1 MGLGSDMQ
9 APIIE
14 LTKIGKLPSEASVD
28 AATVQRLEQLAQSIT
43 PPLSDD
49 EARALVWLFGPD
61 DSCYGIAWTLL
72 HLIETAP
79 HWPLRDCLPKNGGEW
94 IDLLRIRARNG
105 GYVIED

>member
-1 MGLGSDMQ
+1 MQ

-14 LTKIGKLPSEASVD
+14 LTKLRRLPDEASVD
-28 AATVQRLEQLAQSIT
+28 AATLRRLEQLARSIT
-43 PPLSDD
+43 KPVSDE
-49 EARALVWLFGPD
+49 EARALVRLFGPD

-79 HWPLRDCLPKNGGEW
+79 HWPLRDCLPKNAGEW
-94 IDLLRIRARNG
+94 IELLRIRARNG